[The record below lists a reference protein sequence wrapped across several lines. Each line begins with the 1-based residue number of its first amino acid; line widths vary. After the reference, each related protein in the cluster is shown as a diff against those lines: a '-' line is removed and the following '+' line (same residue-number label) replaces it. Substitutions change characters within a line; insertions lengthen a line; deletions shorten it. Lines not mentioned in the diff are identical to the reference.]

1 MIDLRVGEIA
11 LRITELERRLREI
24 LVARDRANEEYQER
38 VYAAEQA
45 SGGGL
50 KALND
55 DFGAATRAQATDHYE
70 RPKKQ
75 IREAFKAR
83 RSRIDKALSSC
94 LVKSRAQVKREAES
108 QAEALSK
115 GKLDIADQIR
125 PESDAAAEKLAW
137 LRDRLAALRS
147 KAEKLKEQVWRFAAK
162 RAVHLPPDDEVQA
175 AGEEWSPSLLDE
187 DAETLAKELD
197 ESRRSLASTRRT
209 IAAVLSNRVTLV
221 LFYIVA
227 VLAHAAAAGLVVH
240 LSWSLI
246 NLAYIGLTLAA
257 TLLFLAGFS
266 SPRIAKPMVAAL
278 NLLWVDVNV
287 RLERLDRLGAVGE
300 KELGGAR
307 YLEEQIG
314 RILVLEQELDGQR
327 KQTLGASDKV
337 VSEIRERHQRLL
349 KRIERQRDESLSRLE
364 AEHGKEISALSERHR
379 QETQRL
385 ETTCETRGEEARKGK
400 DRTIEQLAAEWKTR
414 LADLVDFCKRAMR
427 EFRQTRAALDERSG
441 EELRLPDDFPRNVFV
456 GTVHLDITQLAFP
469 CDDEDPRFS
478 LPDEKTVEL
487 PLALSFPTCGS
498 LQIQAAGPAR
508 TRAIEALFGSVL
520 RLLRSFPAG
529 KIKLTLIDP
538 VGLGESFAGLM
549 QLSEY
554 DEQLVRGRI
563 WTEPAHIERKLAD
576 LTERIEKVI
585 QTYLRNRYA
594 TIADYNRDAGQM
606 TEPYEFVVIADFP
619 TRFSDLALERL
630 ASVLTSGPRCG
641 VYTLIHRGAKPT
653 PAEEGD
659 PENTLGNA
667 LLLSDD
673 GNKLSVDHAGL
684 RKGDFSGEVPPKD
697 EALGE
702 LLDGIGK
709 CSVEAQQVE
718 LPFDAIVP
726 SPDETWSLSAENGI
740 RVPIGRS
747 GAERIQYLDLGRGT
761 AQHALVGGRTGSG
774 KSTLFHVIITATSL
788 WFSPR
793 EVEFYLI
800 DFKHG
805 VEFKLFAAHRLPHAR
820 VIAIESDREF
830 GLSVLQKINEELS
843 RRGDM
848 FRKAGVQ
855 DLAGYRRSAPDEY
868 LPRTILLIDEFQE
881 FFTEDDVIARDA
893 ALLLDRFVRQGR
905 AFGIHVILG
914 SQTLSGIYTLAKST
928 LGQMGVR
935 IALQCNEADSQLILS
950 EDNAAAR
957 LLSHS
962 GEAIYNHMSGL
973 LEGNSPFQVVW
984 MPEDVQE
991 RYLLQLAA
999 RAEEEGERSAESTI
1013 VFEGN
1018 APADLRVNPLLQ
1030 ELLAKGELPGGT
1042 SGRAWVGEA
1051 SAIKGPTE
1059 VRFSR
1064 AGGSNL
1070 LIVGQN
1076 RQAAFATLMATLI
1089 SLAAGH
1095 RAEDA
1100 RFIVFDSEGQTGEN
1114 AAHLAALAD
1123 ALGEPRLVIAS
1134 LRDVEK
1140 ILKEVHQEHIAV
1152 AEEEAARVGRR
1163 TYIIAFGLQ
1172 RLRAL
1177 RQEDSFSFSTGEEEG
1192 SSPGA
1197 LFANLLREGPERGVH
1212 CIVWCDTLTNLSRAL
1227 ARSTLREFDLRI
1239 LFQMSPADSSE
1250 ICDSTVAG
1258 NLGLHKALL
1267 AVESDGTLEKFR
1279 PYTIP
1284 DAEWLEKVKQSLKS
1298 SHAE

>member
-11 LRITELERRLREI
+11 LQITELERRLREI
-24 LVARDRANEEYQER
+24 LVARDRANEEYEEQ
-38 VYAAEQA
+38 VYHAEQDCG
-45 SGGGL
+45 SGL
-50 KALND
+50 KALKD
-55 DFGAATRAQATDHYE
+55 AFGAARKEQATDHYE
-70 RPKKQ
+70 RPRKQ
-75 IREAFKAR
+75 ILEVFQAR
-83 RSRIDKALSSC
+83 LSRIDKALSSC
-94 LVKSRAQVKREAES
+94 LAASRVQVKREVDS

-125 PESDAAAEKLAW
+125 PESEAAAEKLAW
-137 LRDRLAALRS
+137 LRDRLASLRS
-147 KAEKLKEQVWRFAAK
+147 KAEKLKEQIWQFAAK
-162 RAVHLPPDDEVQA
+162 RAVHLPPDDEGPVA
-175 AGEEWSPSLLDE
+175 DEEWSPSLLDE
-187 DAETLAKELD
+187 DAETLAEELD
-197 ESRRSLASTRRT
+197 GSKRSLAATRRT
-209 IAAVLSNRVTLV
+209 IAAVLANRVTLV
-221 LFYIVA
+221 LFYLVA
-227 VLAHAAAAGLVVH
+227 LLAHAAVAGLVVH
-240 LSWSLI
+240 MSWSLV
-246 NLAYIGLTLAA
+246 NLVYVGVTLAA

-266 SPRIAKPMVAAL
+266 GPRTGKPMVAAL
-278 NLLWVDVNV
+278 SILWADVNV
-287 RLERLDRLGAVGE
+287 RLGRLDRLGAVAE
-300 KELGGAR
+300 EELGGAR

-314 RILVLEQELDGQR
+314 RILVLEKDLDEQR
-327 KQTLGASDKV
+327 KKTLGTSDKA
-337 VSEIRERHQRLL
+337 VSTIRERHQRLL
-349 KRIERQRDESLSRLE
+349 SRIERQRDESLSCLE
-364 AEHGKEISALSERHR
+364 AEHGKEVSTLTERHR
-379 QETQRL
+379 QKTQGF
-385 ETTCETRGEEARKGK
+385 ETTCETRTEEARGGK
-400 DRTIEQLAAEWKTR
+400 DRTIDQLAAEWKTR
-414 LADLVDFCKRAMR
+414 LADFVAFCKRGMG
-427 EFRQTRAALDERSG
+427 EFRQTRAALDERNG
-441 EELRLPDDFPRNVFV
+441 EDLRLPDDFPQNVFV
-456 GTVHLDITQLAFP
+456 GTVDLDMTRLEFP
-469 CDDEDPRFS
+469 CDDEDTRFS

-498 LQIQAAGPAR
+498 LLIQAPGPGR
-508 TRAIEALFGSVL
+508 TRAIEGLFGCVL

-554 DEQLVRGRI
+554 DESLVRGRI
-563 WTEPAHIERKLAD
+563 WTEPAHIERKLSD

-641 VYTLIHRGAKPT
+641 VYTLIHRGAKAKLT
-653 PAEEGD
+653 EESD
-659 PENTLGNA
+659 SENMLGNA
-667 LLLSDD
+667 LVLSDD
-673 GNKLSVDHAGL
+673 GNKLSVDHPGL
-684 RKGDFSGEVPPKD
+684 KKGDFSGEVPPKE
-697 EALGE
+697 EAMAK

-709 CSVEAQQVE
+709 CSVDAQQVE
-718 LPFDAIVP
+718 LPFAAIVP
-726 SPDETWSLSAENGI
+726 SSDETWSLSAESGI

-747 GAERIQYLDLGRGT
+747 GAERIQHLDLGRGT

-774 KSTLFHVIITATSL
+774 KSTLFHVIITATSM

-805 VEFKLFAAHRLPHAR
+805 VEFKLFATHRLPHAR

-855 DLAGYRRSAPDEY
+855 DLAGYRRSAPEKH
-868 LPRTILLIDEFQE
+868 LPRTVLLIDEFQE

-950 EDNAAAR
+950 EENAAAR

-991 RYLLQLAA
+991 HHLLQLAA
-999 RAEEEGERSAESTI
+999 RAGEEGERPADRTI

-1018 APADLRVNPLLQ
+1018 APADLRDNPLLR

-1042 SGRAWVGEA
+1042 SGRAWIGAA

-1095 RAEDA
+1095 RGEDVK
-1100 RFIVFDSEGQTGEN
+1100 FIVFDGEGKTGEN
-1114 AAHLAALAD
+1114 AAHLASLAD
-1123 ALGEPRLVIAS
+1123 AVGESRMVVPG
-1134 LRDVEK
+1134 LRNVEK
-1140 ILKEVHQEHIAV
+1140 ILKEVHEEHIAD
-1152 AEEEAARVGRR
+1152 AEQEEERVGRR
-1163 TYIIAFGLQ
+1163 TYVIAFGLQ

-1177 RQEDSFSFSTGEEEG
+1177 RQEDSFSFSSGEEEK
-1192 SSPGA
+1192 SSPGE
-1197 LFANLLREGPERGVH
+1197 LFANLLREGPEHGVH
-1212 CIVWCDTLTNLSRAL
+1212 CIVWCDTLANLSRAL
-1227 ARSTLREFDLRI
+1227 ARSALREFDLRI

-1250 ICDSTVAG
+1250 ICDSTAAS
-1258 NLGLHKALL
+1258 NLGLHKAML

-1284 DAEWLEKVKQSLKS
+1284 DAGWLEKVKQLLKS
-1298 SHAE
+1298 KPGK